1 MMLAAQKENQKNRRF
16 LPTVLLCNHYS
27 AKKTSG
33 SLRVEFFPAKALP
46 AIAYIGP

>member
-1 MMLAAQKENQKNRRF
+1 MLTIQAHMY
-16 LPTVLLCNHYS
+16 NHYS

-33 SLRVEFFPAKALP
+33 SLRAEFFPAKAFP